1 MRTMRKTVAI
11 IPELV
16 IERRGGHY
24 KNHHRRPTVR
34 RTYLRIF
41 TYINQ
46 GIMMINRII
55 TKKAQ
60 RKPGIKAARK
70 PKRIRSTKVPRIV
83 ATMAISTFLM
93 IASFWDPK
101 PSELPIDE
109 VPYPLHDC
117 CWFGHALVFLLA
129 PNVTRPLIY
138 DQA

>member
-83 ATMAISTFLM
+83 ATMAIRTFLLKQP
-93 IASFWDPK
+93 FWNPKQAKHHLEEVSDPHM
-101 PSELPIDE
+101 SL
-109 VPYPLHDC
+109 C
-117 CWFGHALVFLLA
+117 
-129 PNVTRPLIY
+129 
-138 DQA
+138 